1 MAAYKKPVVIV
12 KILEDVSKVMVPPG
26 FNPINYEAGRS
37 IQILDNLQKSDNS
50 ISYKSFKYPLLAVL
64 MPIKERRD
72 LGYYAKVTIP
82 RIVLATHVESFD
94 GVEMVMD
101 KYGDTGTFTTI
112 LYPMYYEFFRCLAR
126 HPEIVGMDADAFPHT
141 KMDNPCQQPIGE
153 GLSDYVDT
161 LEILNLELI
170 INQIKTC

>member
-1 MAAYKKPVVIV
+1 MPPTKKPVVLV
-12 KILEDVSKVMVPPG
+12 NILKEVAAMMISPSSTPV
-26 FNPINYEAGRS
+26 NYQAGRT
-37 IQILDNLQKSDNS
+37 IQILDSLQKNDNS
-50 ISYKSFKYPLLAVL
+50 ISYKGFKYPLVGVL
-64 MPIKERRD
+64 LPIEERRN

-94 GVEMVMD
+94 GVEDVMP
-101 KYGDTGTFTTI
+101 KYEASGTFTTI
-112 LYPMYYEFFRCLAR
+112 LYPLYNEFFRCLAR
-126 HPEIVGMDADAFPHT
+126 HPEIVGMDAGAFPHT
-141 KMDNPCQQPIGE
+141 KKDNPCQQPIGE